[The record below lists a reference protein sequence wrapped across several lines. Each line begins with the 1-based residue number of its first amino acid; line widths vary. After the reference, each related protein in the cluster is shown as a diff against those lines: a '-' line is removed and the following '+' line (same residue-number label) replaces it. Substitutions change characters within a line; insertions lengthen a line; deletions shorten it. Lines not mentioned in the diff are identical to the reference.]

1 MTKKIIMAAAM
12 IIVAVCL
19 LSGGCSQVEN
29 NKINSWRD
37 LLKIPASSEETAQN
51 TSEPAVVPDGNSG
64 EAVEKIS
71 VRLYFIDPKQNKLAV
86 EERSIDKVEGI
97 ARQTMA
103 ELIKGPSSAEYE
115 AVFPAGTRLLD
126 INIKPEGL
134 CIVDLSSEAD
144 KIAGQ
149 EQGNFMIQAVADT
162 LGQFPSIKE
171 VSFLINGEKVNTL
184 GGAVSIAKPVQVD
197 YNR

>member
-184 GGAVSIAKPVQVD
+184 GGTVSIAKPVQVD

>member
-12 IIVAVCL
+12 IIMAVCL

-51 TSEPAVVPDGNSG
+51 TSEPAVIPDGNSG